1 LPPLRQRREDIPL
14 LAMAFLKEFSE
25 ENGKRIEG
33 FDPRARQ
40 ALYTYDWPGNVREL
54 RNCIES
60 AVVMASGKL
69 ITLDDLPPGPRN
81 FGERRNICIPAFSSL
96 EDAERILIAE
106 TLALVG
112 GNKSKAAEILRIGR
126 KTLYQKIEQ
135 YGIAV
140 PEGSAGS

>member
-1 LPPLRQRREDIPL
+1 
-14 LAMAFLKEFSE
+14 MAFLKEFSE
-25 ENGKRIEG
+25 ENGKQIEG
-33 FDPRARQ
+33 FDPKARQ

-54 RNCIES
+54 RNCVES

-69 ITLDDLPPGPRN
+69 ITIDDLPPGPRSS
-81 FGERRNICIPAFSSL
+81 GQTRNICIPALSSM

-112 GNKSKAAEILRIGR
+112 GNKSKAAEILKIGR

-135 YGIAV
+135 YGI
-140 PEGSAGS
+140 GSQEAPASSASGE